1 MDRSSFGNFLIKS
14 LEAIIML
21 LVSVSFISNSLIDA
35 IKHEDFDER
44 TCF

>member
-1 MDRSSFGNFLIKS
+1 MDRSSFGNFIIKA
-14 LEAIIML
+14 LAVIMML
-21 LVSVSFISNSLIDA
+21 LLSVSFISNSLIDA

>member
-1 MDRSSFGNFLIKS
+1 MDRSSFGNFIIKA
-14 LEAIIML
+14 LEVIMML
-21 LVSVSFISNSLIDA
+21 LLSISFISNSLIDA